1 MDTENNY
8 LDRLKQEITELND
21 KTSKLTLALTQDFA
35 TTTQKDLMIK
45 QLKKMHEYLYILI
58 ERYNYDKLLKL
69 L

>member
-1 MDTENNY
+1 MDTDNNY